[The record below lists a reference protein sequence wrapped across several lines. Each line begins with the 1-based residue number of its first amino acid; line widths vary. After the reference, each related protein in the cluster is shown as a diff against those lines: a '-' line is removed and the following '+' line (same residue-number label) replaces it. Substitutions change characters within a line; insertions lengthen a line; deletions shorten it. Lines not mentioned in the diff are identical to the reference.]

1 MPHALLLQLACQQ
14 WMQQKGANGHCKVPS
29 NDPGPALLSK
39 RQRLTS
45 TPSPEPGCNRS
56 SMASSQTAVEAAAG
70 AVSAEQQQA
79 AALAAAAAG
88 SWEAFVATDGFP
100 LGLRGLNN
108 LGNTCFMNS
117 VLQVR
122 LQESGSFTADLH
134 IAACTGFGSCIVHGN
149 HVILVSRHPCD
160 CKSRPQ
166 QAAM

>member
-1 MPHALLLQLACQQ
+1 LRLYCQDCTDRLCIVLLQLACQQ

-56 SMASSQTAVEAAAG
+56 SNASSQTAVEAAAG

-88 SWEAFVATDGFP
+88 SWEACVATDGFP

-122 LQESGSFTADLH
+122 
-134 IAACTGFGSCIVHGN
+134 
-149 HVILVSRHPCD
+149 PCD
-160 CKSRPQ
+160 KCSRPKPIQ
-166 QAAM
+166 RLHCAWYHAVWALAAAPCTEVM